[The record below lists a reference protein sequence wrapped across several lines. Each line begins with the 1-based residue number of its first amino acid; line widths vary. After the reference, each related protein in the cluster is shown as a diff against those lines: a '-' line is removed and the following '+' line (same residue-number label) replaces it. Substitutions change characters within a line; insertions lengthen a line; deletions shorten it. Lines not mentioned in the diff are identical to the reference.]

1 MTLAQ
6 LGAIH
11 REDVLAQTWA
21 AWLAD
26 VPMTW
31 LVLVQ

>member
-1 MTLAQ
+1 MTTAQ

-11 REDVLAQTWA
+11 REDVLAATWA
-21 AWLAD
+21 AFLAD

-31 LVLVQ
+31 MDRQ